1 MQGIHRHKQPP
12 RFPHRGRETE
22 TNVMGLIDAA
32 FGACTLVLA
41 GMEDIFAF
49 RSDTRVVV
57 TMCKI
62 LFLEL
67 EYKFKVRNR

>member
-1 MQGIHRHKQPP
+1 
-12 RFPHRGRETE
+12 
-22 TNVMGLIDAA
+22 
-32 FGACTLVLA
+32 
-41 GMEDIFAF
+41 MEDIFAF

-57 TMCKI
+57 TMCEI

>member
-1 MQGIHRHKQPP
+1 
-12 RFPHRGRETE
+12 
-22 TNVMGLIDAA
+22 MGLIDAA
-32 FGACTLVLA
+32 FCACTLVLA